1 MAIHRTMA
9 TAFEKP
15 SLHVILDTRSRFAAR
30 SKERVLNAI
39 SGAVPVATKQFCG
52 VRNQRAFVARK
63 KGAKPFVIGGWAS
76 WRFVHAAP
84 VDRKRAIGIE

>member
-39 SGAVPVATKQFCG
+39 SGAVPVATKQFRG
-52 VRNQRAFVARK
+52 VRNQRTFVTREE
-63 KGAKPFVIGGWAS
+63 GAKPFAIGGWAR

-84 VDRKRAIGIE
+84 VHRNRAKGIE